1 MRALSLALLVLPASL
16 ASAAVRYTGSP
27 AEREAKAQGTTLV
40 RELDVDVDG
49 DGAREIV
56 VVERGPDRVMRVRV
70 LRPGG
75 DEDEPVFQA
84 LATSTPRKAD
94 RLLRLEAREL
104 TGERGAEVVAVLEE
118 SSPDELVQHV
128 RILGRTPGGVGEL
141 FAQSFYTP
149 RAGAPDPRA
158 VDLGDATPRFAL
170 RELSGG
176 DGPRARAELAWVRG
190 PQVLALPIGKEPA
203 SVVIGAY
210 EQVYRFEAG
219 KGVFVAD
226 PAQAVVDFAPAR
238 PPYTVEASAQV
249 PKIWGTAQAFWG
261 ADGDLST
268 AWTVAGAKGG
278 VGATLG
284 LTLRTPEEVQLLR
297 LVPGCAGSAEAW
309 AAHDRVRAFAVE
321 LSSGVRFELDRAT
334 WAKGTDVELPRVVR
348 AVGDFP
354 LLGAG
359 GVEVGR
365 QLLVLL
371 RERAPIRSARLTITQ
386 VEPGK
391 PGRGMARETC
401 VSELSL
407 H

>member
-1 MRALSLALLVLPASL
+1 MRALSVLLLVLPAAVS
-16 ASAAVRYTGSP
+16 SAAVRYTGSP
-27 AEREAKAQGTTLV
+27 AEQEAKAKGTTLV

-49 DGAREIV
+49 DGVREIV
-56 VVERGPDRVMRVRV
+56 VVERSADRTLRVRV

-75 DEDEPVFQA
+75 DEDEPVFQV
-84 LATSTPRKAD
+84 LASSTPRKAD

-104 TGERGAEVVAVLEE
+104 SGERGTEVVAVLEE
-118 SSPDELVQHV
+118 SAPDELVQHV

-149 RAGAPDPRA
+149 RSGAPDART
-158 VDLGDATPRFAL
+158 VELGDATPRFAL
-170 RELSGG
+170 RELASG

-226 PAQAVVDFAPAR
+226 PTASVVDFAPAR
-238 PPYTVEASAQV
+238 VPYTVEASEQV

-261 ADGDLST
+261 ADGDLAT

-297 LVPGCAGSAEAW
+297 IVPGCAGSAEAW
-309 AAHDRVRAFAVE
+309 ASHDRVRAFSVE
-321 LSSGVRFELDRAT
+321 LSSGVRFELDRAS
-334 WAKGTDVELPRVVR
+334 WAKSTDVELPRVVR

-354 LLGAG
+354 LLGEG
-359 GVEVGR
+359 GAEVGR

-371 RERAPIRSARLTITQ
+371 RERAPIRTARLSITQ

-391 PGRGMARETC
+391 PPRGAAREAC
-401 VSELSL
+401 VAELSL

>member
-1 MRALSLALLVLPASL
+1 MRALSVALLVLPASL
-16 ASAAVRYTGSP
+16 AGAAVRYTGSP
-27 AEREAKAQGTTLV
+27 AEQEAKSKGTTLV

-56 VVERGPDRVMRVRV
+56 VVERAADRTMRVRV

-104 TGERGAEVVAVLEE
+104 TGERGTEVVAVLEE
-118 SSPDELVQHV
+118 TSPDELVQHV

-149 RAGAPDPRA
+149 RQGAPDART
-158 VDLGDATPRFAL
+158 VELGDATPRFAL
-170 RELSGG
+170 RELAA
-176 DGPRARAELAWVRG
+176 DGPRGRAELAWVRG
-190 PQVLALPIGKEPA
+190 PQVLSLPIGKEPA
-203 SVVIGAY
+203 QVVIGAY
-210 EQVYRFEAG
+210 EQVYRYEAG
-219 KGVFVAD
+219 KGVFVPDAT
-226 PAQAVVDFAPAR
+226 PSVVDFAPAR
-238 PPYTVEASAQV
+238 SPYTVEASEQV

-261 ADGDLST
+261 SDGDLST
-268 AWTVAGAKGG
+268 AWTAAGPKGG
-278 VGATLG
+278 VGASLG
-284 LTLRTPEEVQLLR
+284 LALRTPEEVQLLR
-297 LVPGCAGSAEAW
+297 IVPGCAGSAAAW
-309 AAHDRVRAFAVE
+309 ASHDRVRAFAVE
-321 LSSGVRFELDRAT
+321 LSSGVRFELDRAS
-334 WAKGTDVELPRVVR
+334 WAKTTDVELPRAVR

-354 LLGAG
+354 LLGEG

-371 RERAPIRSARLTITQ
+371 RERAPIRTARLSVTQ
-386 VEPGK
+386 LEPGK
-391 PGRGMARETC
+391 PPRGVAREVC
-401 VSELSL
+401 VAELSI